1 MGNNNYFAKNISY
14 LLDNNIVSTST
25 LLKITKHNSPGLI
38 SMWKSGERNIMPDDA
53 IAIAN
58 FLNITMDDLFNKD
71 LLNFNENRITIDSV
85 KKMINQLDNKDMNKN
100 NKESLIDMVDFYHEK
115 TIKEEKELIRE

>member
-1 MGNNNYFAKNISY
+1 MGNNNFFSRNISY
-14 LLDNNIVSTST
+14 LLDNQFINPTT
-25 LLKITKHNSPGLI
+25 LLKITNHNSPGLV

-71 LLNFNENRITIDSV
+71 LSNTENKKISIDSV
-85 KKMINQLDNKDMNKN
+85 KNMIHQLDNKDMNKN
-100 NKESLIDMVDFYHEK
+100 NKETLINMVDFYHEK
-115 TIKEEKELIRE
+115 TKKENKED

>member
-1 MGNNNYFAKNISY
+1 MGNNNFFSKNISY
-14 LLDNNIVSTST
+14 LLDNQFINPTT
-25 LLKITKHNSPGLI
+25 LLKITNHNSPGLV

-71 LLNFNENRITIDSV
+71 LSNTENKKISIDSV
-85 KKMINQLDNKDMNKN
+85 KNMIHQLDNKDMNKN
-100 NKESLIDMVDFYHEK
+100 NKETLINMVDFYHEK
-115 TIKEEKELIRE
+115 TKKENKED